1 MKSRINILID
11 NFIKKILEIENDSV
25 NLEEKINSI
34 NKLLDNLIDF
44 CIKNKIYYYIQN
56 NIGYN
61 QIVNTFKFHL
71 NKFIR
76 KLIDPTDKLVTEY
89 IEKINENLDSYSDI
103 NSLLFRKFKAH
114 ETLEIKESIIKPK
127 EIQEETKETKEKVK
141 FNDEIDIIGYDYGYD
156 YGNEMKFN
164 YNTIDSDNES
174 LSKLFPK
181 TYTNVK
187 TSINSEKKLSQILN
201 SDESEENNNSNE
213 LEDNNNSN
221 KSEDIFDP
229 DNTLDYEENNKLSL
243 YIKIMLSQDKHM
255 LEFIEKLNAMCKIIS
270 DPEIEYNHTDPYL
283 EV

>member
-25 NLEEKINSI
+25 NLEEKINLI

-61 QIVNTFKFHL
+61 QIVNIFKFHL
-71 NKFIR
+71 IKFIR

-103 NSLLFRKFKAH
+103 NSLLFRKFKSQ
-114 ETLEIKESIIKPK
+114 ENLEIKESIKPIETQEKAK
-127 EIQEETKETKEKVK
+127 ELKEKVK

-181 TYTNVK
+181 TYSNVK
-187 TSINSEKKLSQILN
+187 TNMNSEKKLSQILN
-201 SDESEENNNSNE
+201 SDESEEQNNSNE
-213 LEDNNNSN
+213 SEN
-221 KSEDIFDP
+221 KFNP

-255 LEFIEKLNAMCKIIS
+255 LEFIEKLNFMCKIIS

-283 EV
+283 E